1 MLLRFFFGWEARQR
15 RGGRSQARWW
25 PQQHQRESQNNAA
38 HPVSIE
44 RMPDIGHMRVRRAAA
59 PEQSAQVSPQILAVM
74 RVNTLSRVHV
84 RPAAKSSGL
93 GFPH

>member
-1 MLLRFFFGWEARQR
+1 M
-15 RGGRSQARWW
+15 
-25 PQQHQRESQNNAA
+25 
-38 HPVSIE
+38 E
-44 RMPDIGHMRVRRAAA
+44 RMPDIGHLRVRRAAA
-59 PEQSAQVSPQILAVM
+59 PEQPAQVSPQILAVM